1 MKKELGAKNCLYPLP
16 TTLVGA
22 LVEGKPNFI
31 AIAHVGILS
40 PGTISLGINKAHY
53 TNAGILEHK
62 TFSVNFPSL
71 NQIEVTDYCGL
82 VSGRDVNKGRLFDVF
97 YGNLKTAPMAR
108 ECPLN
113 MGCRLLQ
120 TLDFKTHDIFIG
132 EIVETFCDE
141 EALTEDVVDLEKLQ
155 PFLFSMH
162 DRSYWTVGEK
172 CGLAWHEGKA
182 MIKKF

>member
-1 MKKELGAKNCLYPLP
+1 MKIELGAKNCLYPMP
-16 TTLVGA
+16 STLVGA

-40 PGTISLGINKAHY
+40 PGTVSLGINKSHY
-53 TNAGILEHK
+53 TNAGIIENG
-62 TFSVNFPSL
+62 TFSINIPTL
-71 NQIEVTDYCGL
+71 AQMETADYCGL
-82 VSGRDVNKGRLFDVF
+82 VSGRNADKGRLFDVF
-97 YGNLKTAPMAR
+97 YGRLKTAPMAG

-113 MGCRLLQ
+113 MACRLLQ

-141 EALTEDVVDLEKLQ
+141 EALTEGVVDLEKLR

-172 CGLAWHEGKA
+172 CGLAWHEGKTL
-182 MIKKF
+182 IREP